1 MSVNMTRATLFTSCR
16 SGSRCGS
23 SAHGKR
29 SWLLLL
35 NQGELVG
42 IDHWYLRLHVLELSH
57 SPFTGYQPQAQPSLR
72 WAHARTSP
80 SASWSTCPTTSRWT
94 VANGSE
100 PPKSEE
106 MSQQPQSSSNETNFS
121 FAPAAP
127 AQAIND
133 TPGSAE
139 SGGGGTVSYRAPGS
153 GASSNSFTMVSQTG
167 SLRGSAN
174 RSTSARSP
182 RSGRAPTAAT
192 KDASGRGPSGAATR
206 EDEVSKSATSS
217 KRKSSGS
224 AARNE
229 SETRLRRQ
237 LQHNIEKLER
247 SEQAR
252 TELESRLNLYQG
264 ALTLRDQ
271 MINNVE
277 VYSHQHHEEYQEHVN
292 SEMEYMRSSLIPD
305 MHFNSKTPR

>member
-1 MSVNMTRATLFTSCR
+1 
-16 SGSRCGS
+16 
-23 SAHGKR
+23 
-29 SWLLLL
+29 
-35 NQGELVG
+35 
-42 IDHWYLRLHVLELSH
+42 
-57 SPFTGYQPQAQPSLR
+57 
-72 WAHARTSP
+72 
-80 SASWSTCPTTSRWT
+80 
-94 VANGSE
+94 
-100 PPKSEE
+100 
-106 MSQQPQSSSNETNFS
+106 
-121 FAPAAP
+121 
-127 AQAIND
+127 
-133 TPGSAE
+133 
-139 SGGGGTVSYRAPGS
+139 
-153 GASSNSFTMVSQTG
+153 MVSQTG

-182 RSGRAPTAAT
+182 RSGRALTAAI

-252 TELESRLNLYQG
+252 TELESRLNLYPLYQG

-292 SEMEYMRSSLIPD
+292 SEMEYMRSSLITAYNLLD
-305 MHFNSKTPR
+305 EESNALAEAHLMDEGSIRRIYELGQRGELAEAGAAHIVQESLAMRRRYHSELENASQHIREQQNSLKLRRNIFVKMNYSFVKHVHNMSMKGRWRTRKKWNY